1 MALVDRVRNI
11 CVSPTTEWPVIEQE
25 NTPPA
30 ELVTGYL
37 LPLAA
42 IGAVAGVIGGTIIGA
57 TVPFVGTYRTP
68 LLGGLVSACVGV
80 VMTVVGCFLIA
91 FVVNALAPRF
101 GGRQDWN
108 QAFKVSVYSYT
119 PGLVAGVL
127 RILPML
133 SILISVIAGLYGLY
147 LLYLGLPQLMKA
159 PRDKAVAYTIVVVIA
174 SIVVMW
180 VVTLV
185 VGLFAGVGMMG
196 AAAL

>member
-1 MALVDRVRNI
+1 M
-11 CVSPTTEWPVIEQE
+11 
-25 NTPPA
+25 
-30 ELVTGYL
+30 
-37 LPLAA
+37 
-42 IGAVAGVIGGTIIGA
+42 
-57 TVPFVGTYRTP
+57 
-68 LLGGLVSACVGV
+68 
-80 VMTVVGCFLIA
+80 
-91 FVVNALAPRF
+91 
-101 GGRQDWN
+101 
-108 QAFKVSVYSYT
+108 
-119 PGLVAGVL
+119 L

-180 VVTLV
+180 VVTLI